1 MAKELEFISQITKN
15 TCEDFQLFEF
25 ITNLRNFEQML
36 PPEAREKVTI
46 TEDTITIQAMGSM
59 SITLSILD
67 KEPYKTLKIGT
78 QGNEMF
84 RLWIQLKQVAPY
96 DTRIRVTLKANIPL
110 IARPM
115 IKKDQLQQLVDN
127 VAFALG
133 SLPIQLLQGNTNKN
147 E

>member
-1 MAKELEFISQITKN
+1 MAKELEFVSQITKN
-15 TCEDFQLFEF
+15 TCEDFQLFGF
-25 ITNLRNFEQML
+25 ITNLQNFEQLL
-36 PPEAREKVTI
+36 PPEAKEKI
-46 TEDTITIQAMGSM
+46 TLSEDSITIHAMGSM
-59 SITLSILD
+59 SVTLSILE

-84 RLWIQLKQVAPY
+84 RIWIQLKQVAPY

-115 IKKDQLQQLVDN
+115 IKKDQLQQLVDSI
-127 VAFALG
+127 ALALG
-133 SLPIQLLQGNTNKN
+133 SLPIQLLQGYTDKN

>member
-1 MAKELEFISQITKN
+1 MAKELEFVSQITKN
-15 TCEDFQLFEF
+15 TCDDSQLYGF

-36 PPEAREKVTI
+36 PQEAKEKVAFS
-46 TEDTITIQAMGSM
+46 EDSVTIQAMGSM
-59 SITLSILD
+59 SITLSILE

-78 QGNEMF
+78 QDNEMF
-84 RLWIQLKQVAPY
+84 RLWVQLKQVAPY

-127 VAFALG
+127 LAIALG
-133 SLPIQLLQGNTNKN
+133 SLPTQLLQANN
-147 E
+147 